1 MVTRSHPSRLSLR
14 LWTCAAFAVALGAPL
29 ALWHGAI
36 ARMAGDFHLD
46 AGYIV
51 TGWSG
56 YGLIA
61 LGLLLLVPVCLSV
74 GLHPDSRL
82 YPRSRNAFL
91 TWGTSLYLL
100 GTALASIVGSAVGT

>member
-1 MVTRSHPSRLSLR
+1 MSAPRVWSIAIFLLALATP
-14 LWTCAAFAVALGAPL
+14 VALWGHVIVAMG
-29 ALWHGAI
+29 H
-36 ARMAGDFHLD
+36 DFQLEP
-46 AGYIV
+46 GYLV

-61 LGLLLLVPVCLSV
+61 LGLLLLVPVVVSA

-82 YPRSRNAFL
+82 YPRSRNAFFG
-91 TWGTSLYLL
+91 WGSSLYLL

>member
-1 MVTRSHPSRLSLR
+1 MGHDFRLE
-14 LWTCAAFAVALGAPL
+14 P
-29 ALWHGAI
+29 
-36 ARMAGDFHLD
+36 
-46 AGYIV
+46 GYLV

-61 LGLLLLVPVCLSV
+61 LGLVLLLPVVVSV
-74 GLHPDSRL
+74 ERHPDSRL

-91 TWGTSLYLL
+91 GWGTSLYLL